1 MGRGPDIIVLD
12 ELLLLSNHILQ
23 IDDRAGLQLQV
34 QQKLHVLRL
43 QEVVLD
49 DELEEV
55 SIVLHLDSLRVADRV
70 ANVSNLGVIL
80 VKILLH

>member
-34 QQKLHVLRL
+34 QEKLHVLRL

-70 ANVSNLGVIL
+70 TNVSNLGVIL

>member
-23 IDDRAGLQLQV
+23 IDDCAGLQLQV
-34 QQKLHVLRL
+34 QEKLHVLRL

-70 ANVSNLGVIL
+70 ANVSNLSVIL

>member
-23 IDDRAGLQLQV
+23 IDDCAGLQLQV

-70 ANVSNLGVIL
+70 ANVSNLSVIL

>member
-34 QQKLHVLRL
+34 QEKLHVLRL
-43 QEVVLD
+43 KEVVLD
-49 DELEEV
+49 DKLEEV